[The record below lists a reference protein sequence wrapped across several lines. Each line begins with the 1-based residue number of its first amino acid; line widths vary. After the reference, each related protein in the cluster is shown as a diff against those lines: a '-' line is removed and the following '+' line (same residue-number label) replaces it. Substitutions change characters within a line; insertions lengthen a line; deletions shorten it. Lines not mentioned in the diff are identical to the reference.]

1 MGVYKKSEIEEMN
14 MDCCCSHEKKTPR
27 DEEMIRN
34 LKKRLNRIAGQ
45 INGVSKMID
54 ENRYCGDVLIQIAAI
69 ENALKEV
76 GYIVLK
82 DHMLTCVSDDI
93 KNNDFS
99 SLEEA
104 IEITKK
110 LK

>member
-1 MGVYKKSEIEEMN
+1 MENCPHCKKDPRSEELVKNIQ
-14 MDCCCSHEKKTPR
+14 
-27 DEEMIRN
+27 IR
-34 LKKRLNRIAGQ
+34 LKRISGQ

-82 DHMLTCVSDDI
+82 DHMFSCVAGDI
-93 KNNDFS
+93 KNDDFS

>member
-1 MGVYKKSEIEEMN
+1 

-27 DEEMIRN
+27 DEEMIKN

>member
-1 MGVYKKSEIEEMN
+1 ME
-14 MDCCCSHEKKTPR
+14 DCCCHTKHTPR
-27 DEEMIRN
+27 DEKMVKS
-34 LKKRLNRIAGQ
+34 LKQRLNRIAGQ

-82 DHMLTCVSDDI
+82 DHMMTCVSDDI

>member
-1 MGVYKKSEIEEMN
+1 MENCPHCKKDPRSEELVKNIQ
-14 MDCCCSHEKKTPR
+14 TR
-27 DEEMIRN
+27 
-34 LKKRLNRIAGQ
+34 LKRISGQ

-82 DHMLTCVSDDI
+82 DHMFSCVTSDI
-93 KNNDFS
+93 KNNDYS

>member
-1 MGVYKKSEIEEMN
+1 MENCPHCKK
-14 MDCCCSHEKKTPR
+14 DPR
-27 DEEMIRN
+27 SNELITN
-34 LKKRLNRIAGQ
+34 LQTRLNKISGQ
-45 INGVSKMID
+45 INGVSKMIT

-69 ENALKEV
+69 EAALKEV

-82 DHMLTCVSDDI
+82 DHMLSCVASDI
-93 KNNDFS
+93 KNDDFS

-110 LK
+110 LS

>member
-1 MGVYKKSEIEEMN
+1 MEN
-14 MDCCCSHEKKTPR
+14 CPHCKKTPR
-27 DEEMIRN
+27 SEEMINNIQNR
-34 LKKRLNRIAGQ
+34 LKRITGQ
-45 INGVSKMID
+45 INGISKMLD
-54 ENRYCGDVLIQIAAI
+54 ENRYCGDILIQVAAI

-76 GYIVLK
+76 GYIILK
-82 DHMLTCVSDDI
+82 DHMVTCVSDDI

>member
-1 MGVYKKSEIEEMN
+1 MENCPHCKK
-14 MDCCCSHEKKTPR
+14 DPR
-27 DEEMIRN
+27 SDE
-34 LKKRLNRIAGQ
+34 LVKDLQKRLNRISGQ

-69 ENALKEV
+69 ESALKEV

-82 DHMLTCVSDDI
+82 DHMMTCVTDDI
-93 KNNDFS
+93 KNDNFS

>member
-1 MGVYKKSEIEEMN
+1 MENCPHCKKDPRSEELVKNIQ
-14 MDCCCSHEKKTPR
+14 TR
-27 DEEMIRN
+27 
-34 LKKRLNRIAGQ
+34 LKRISGQ

-54 ENRYCGDVLIQIAAI
+54 ESRYCGDVLIQIAAI

-82 DHMLTCVSDDI
+82 DHMFSCVTSDI
-93 KNNDFS
+93 KNNDYS

>member
-1 MGVYKKSEIEEMN
+1 MEECCVRNKK
-14 MDCCCSHEKKTPR
+14 HPR
-27 DEEMIRN
+27 DEQMVKNI
-34 LKKRLNRIAGQ
+34 KSRLNRINGQ
-45 INGVSKMID
+45 INGVIKMVD
-54 ENRYCGDVLIQIAAI
+54 DNRYCGDILVQISAI

-82 DHMLTCVSDDI
+82 DHLYSCVSDDI
-93 KNNDFS
+93 KNNNYS

>member
-1 MGVYKKSEIEEMN
+1 MENCHHYKKDPRGEELVN
-14 MDCCCSHEKKTPR
+14 NIQT
-27 DEEMIRN
+27 
-34 LKKRLNRIAGQ
+34 RLNRILGQ
-45 INGVSKMID
+45 IKGVSKMIED
-54 ENRYCGDVLIQIAAI
+54 NRYCGEVLTQIAAI

-82 DHMLTCVSDDI
+82 DHMLTCVTSDI
-93 KNNDFS
+93 KNNDYS

>member
-1 MGVYKKSEIEEMN
+1 MENCPHCKKDPRSEELIQN
-14 MDCCCSHEKKTPR
+14 IQTR
-27 DEEMIRN
+27 
-34 LKKRLNRIAGQ
+34 LKRISGQ
-45 INGVSKMID
+45 LNGVSKMID

-69 ENALKEV
+69 ESALKEV

-82 DHMLTCVSDDI
+82 DHMLSCVTSDI
-93 KNNDFS
+93 KNNDYS

>member
-1 MGVYKKSEIEEMN
+1 MTEKLIMENCPQCKKDPRSEELVMN
-14 MDCCCSHEKKTPR
+14 IQTR
-27 DEEMIRN
+27 
-34 LKKRLNRIAGQ
+34 LKKISGQ

-69 ENALKEV
+69 ESALKEV

-82 DHMLTCVSDDI
+82 DHMLTCVTDDI
-93 KNNDFS
+93 KNDDFS

>member
-1 MGVYKKSEIEEMN
+1 ME
-14 MDCCCSHEKKTPR
+14 DCCCHTKNTPR
-27 DEEMIRN
+27 DEKMVKS
-34 LKKRLNRIAGQ
+34 LKQRLNRITGQ

-82 DHMLTCVSDDI
+82 DHMMTCVSDDI

>member
-1 MGVYKKSEIEEMN
+1 MD
-14 MDCCCSHEKKTPR
+14 DCCCEKTKNTPR
-27 DEEMIRN
+27 DVELIKN
-34 LKKRLNRIAGQ
+34 IKQRLNRINGQ
-45 INGVSKMID
+45 ITGVNKMID
-54 ENRYCGDVLIQIAAI
+54 DNRYCGDILIQIAAI

-76 GYIVLK
+76 GYIILK
-82 DHMLTCVSDDI
+82 DHMFSCVSEDI
-93 KNNDFS
+93 KNNDFK

>member
-1 MGVYKKSEIEEMN
+1 MENCPHCKKDPRSQELIE
-14 MDCCCSHEKKTPR
+14 
-27 DEEMIRN
+27 N
-34 LKKRLNRIAGQ
+34 LQKRLNRISGQ
-45 INGVSKMID
+45 INGVSKMIN

-69 ENALKEV
+69 ESALKEV

-82 DHMLTCVSDDI
+82 DHLYSCVSSDI
-93 KNNDFS
+93 KNDDFS

-104 IEITKK
+104 IEISKK